1 MECSIISNKN
11 RAMVLHGDYDD
22 DDYGRVSRSAVER
35 PPAMQCKSNE
45 RILSITLKTLQR
57 Q

>member
-1 MECSIISNKN
+1 MECNKISNKN
-11 RAMVLHGDYDD
+11 RAMVLHDDDD

-45 RILSITLKTLQR
+45 RILSITLKMLQR

>member
-1 MECSIISNKN
+1 
-11 RAMVLHGDYDD
+11 MVLHDDDDDD
-22 DDYGRVSRSAVER
+22 DDYGRVSRAAVER

>member
-1 MECSIISNKN
+1 MISNKN
-11 RAMVLHGDYDD
+11 RAMVLHDDD
-22 DDYGRVSRSAVER
+22 DDYGRVSRLAVER